1 MHPLRGNMFRILT
14 PPPRSG
20 SLGNNEVMFILETL
34 DKKFRDG
41 TLIGRGDIAAVT
53 GIREGAVRAILQRLE
68 RMGFVRISNMGVI
81 LLPTGSDFLRA
92 MGITLME
99 LDHTTSAIGVY
110 QVSLLVR
117 GMADRINKGVEQ
129 RDSGLKSGGDGCTT
143 IVCREGE
150 LILPPDWDVEENT
163 PKLASQIRAY
173 GISEGDIV
181 LIGGSNTDRTM
192 AAAAANSAA
201 LELLEASVSEKT
213 ES

>member
-1 MHPLRGNMFRILT
+1 MLRILT
-14 PPPRSG
+14 PPPRSN

-34 DKKFRDG
+34 EERFRDG
-41 TLIGRGDIAAVT
+41 VLIGRGDIAAVT

-68 RMGFVRISNMGVI
+68 RMGFVRMSNMGVV
-81 LLPTGSDFLRA
+81 LLPTGSDFLEA
-92 MGITLME
+92 VGVTLMDLE
-99 LDHTTSAIGVY
+99 HTTSAIGKY
-110 QVSLLVR
+110 QVALLVR
-117 GMADRINKGVEQ
+117 GMADRVDKGVEQ

-143 IVCREGE
+143 IVCRNGR
-150 LILPPDWDVEENT
+150 LILPPEWDVDANT
-163 PKLASQIRAY
+163 PELASSIRSY
-173 GISEGDIV
+173 GISDGDIV

>member
-1 MHPLRGNMFRILT
+1 MLRILT

-34 DKKFRDG
+34 EERFRDG
-41 TLIGRGDIAAVT
+41 VLIGRGDLAAVT

-68 RMGFVRISNMGVI
+68 RMGFVRMSNMGVV
-81 LLPTGSDFLRA
+81 LLPTGSDFLKA
-92 MGITLME
+92 TGITLMDLE
-99 LDHTTSAIGVY
+99 HTTSAIGRY
-110 QVSLLVR
+110 QVALLVR
-117 GMADRINKGVEQ
+117 GMASRVDKGVEQ

-143 IVCREGE
+143 IVCRNGR
-150 LILPPDWDVEENT
+150 LILPPEWDVDANT
-163 PKLASQIRAY
+163 PELASSIRSY
-173 GISEGDIV
+173 GISDGDIV

>member
-1 MHPLRGNMFRILT
+1 MFRILA

-20 SLGNNEVMFILETL
+20 SLGNNDVMFILETL
-34 DKKFRDG
+34 EKRFRSG

-68 RMGFVRISNMGVI
+68 RMGFIRITNMGVI

-92 MGITLME
+92 MGVTLMD
-99 LDHTTSAIGVY
+99 LAHTTSAIGVY
-110 QVSLLVR
+110 QVALLVR
-117 GMADRINKGVEQ
+117 GMADMIDKGVEQ

-143 IVCREGE
+143 IICREGK

-163 PKLASQIRAY
+163 PELGAQIRGY

-181 LIGGSNTDRTM
+181 LIGGSNTNRTM

-201 LELLEASVSEKT
+201 LELLEKSRSGRTA
-213 ES
+213 

>member
-1 MHPLRGNMFRILT
+1 MLRILT
-14 PPPRSG
+14 PPPRSN

-34 DKKFRDG
+34 DERFREG
-41 TLIGRGDIAAVT
+41 VLIGRGDIAAVT

-68 RMGFVRISNMGVI
+68 RMGFVRMSNMGVV
-81 LLPTGSDFLRA
+81 LLPTGSDFLEA
-92 MGITLME
+92 VGVTLMDLE
-99 LDHTTSAIGVY
+99 HTTSAIGKY
-110 QVSLLVR
+110 QVALLVR
-117 GMADRINKGVEQ
+117 GMADRVDKGVEQ

-143 IVCREGE
+143 IVCRNGR
-150 LILPPDWDVEENT
+150 LILPPEWDVDANT
-163 PKLASQIRAY
+163 PELASSIRSY
-173 GISEGDIV
+173 GISDGDIV

>member
-1 MHPLRGNMFRILT
+1 MLRILT

-20 SLGNNEVMFILETL
+20 SLGNNEVMFRLETL
-34 DKKFRDG
+34 EERFRDG
-41 TLIGRGDIAAVT
+41 ILIGRGDIAAVT

-68 RMGFVRISNMGVI
+68 RMGFVRMSNMGVV
-81 LLPTGSDFLRA
+81 LLPTGSDFLKA
-92 MGITLME
+92 TGITLMDLE
-99 LDHTTSAIGVY
+99 HTTSAIGRY
-110 QVSLLVR
+110 QVALLVR
-117 GMADRINKGVEQ
+117 GMASRVDKGVEQ

-143 IVCREGE
+143 IVCRNGR
-150 LILPPDWDVEENT
+150 LILPPEWDVDANT
-163 PKLASQIRAY
+163 PELASKIRSY
-173 GISEGDIV
+173 GISDGDIV

>member
-1 MHPLRGNMFRILT
+1 MFRILT

-20 SLGNNEVMFILETL
+20 SLGNSEVMFIMETL
-34 DKKFRDG
+34 DERFRDG
-41 TLIGRGDIAAVT
+41 VLIGRGDIAAVT

-143 IVCREGE
+143 ILCKDGR
-150 LILPPDWDVEENT
+150 LLLPPDWDVEENT
-163 PKLASQIRAY
+163 PELGAQIRGH

-181 LIGGSNTDRTM
+181 LIGGSNTNRTM

-201 LELLEASVSEKT
+201 LELLEASMARKT
-213 ES
+213 A

>member
-1 MHPLRGNMFRILT
+1 MLRILT

-34 DKKFRDG
+34 DERFRDG
-41 TLIGRGDIAAVT
+41 VLIGRGDIAAVT

-68 RMGFVRISNMGVI
+68 RMGFVRISNMGVV
-81 LLPTGSDFLRA
+81 LLPTGSDFLKA
-92 MGITLME
+92 VGVTLMDLE
-99 LDHTTSAIGVY
+99 HTTSAIGRY
-110 QVSLLVR
+110 QVALLVR
-117 GMADRINKGVEQ
+117 GMASRVDKGVEQ

-143 IVCREGE
+143 IVCRNGR
-150 LILPPDWDVEENT
+150 LILPPEWDVDANT
-163 PKLASQIRAY
+163 PELASSIRSY
-173 GISEGDIV
+173 GISDGDIV

>member
-1 MHPLRGNMFRILT
+1 MFRILA

-20 SLGNNEVMFILETL
+20 SLGNNDVMFILETL
-34 DKKFRDG
+34 EKRFRSG

-68 RMGFVRISNMGVI
+68 RMGFIRITNMGVI

-99 LDHTTSAIGVY
+99 LDHTTSAIGRY
-110 QVSLLVR
+110 QVALLVR
-117 GMADRINKGVEQ
+117 GMADRVDKGVEQ

-143 IVCREGE
+143 IVCRNGR
-150 LILPPDWDVEENT
+150 LILPPEWDVDANT
-163 PKLASQIRAY
+163 PELASKIRSY
-173 GISEGDIV
+173 GISDGDIV

>member
-1 MHPLRGNMFRILT
+1 MLRILT

-34 DKKFRDG
+34 EERFRDG
-41 TLIGRGDIAAVT
+41 ILIGRGDIAAVT

-68 RMGFVRISNMGVI
+68 RMGFVRMSNMGVV
-81 LLPTGSDFLRA
+81 LLPTGSDFLKA
-92 MGITLME
+92 TGITLMDLE
-99 LDHTTSAIGVY
+99 HTTSAIGRY
-110 QVSLLVR
+110 QVALLVR
-117 GMADRINKGVEQ
+117 GMASRVDKGVEQ
-129 RDSGLKSGGDGCTT
+129 RDSGRKSGGDGCTT
-143 IVCREGE
+143 IVCRNGR
-150 LILPPDWDVEENT
+150 LILPPEWDVDANT
-163 PKLASQIRAY
+163 PELASKIRSY
-173 GISEGDIV
+173 GISDGDIV